1 MKSNTKI
8 TLIIFS
14 MVVLLTSIIVV
25 LVAIGS
31 RQIGYDGV
39 KKKAYLTADIV
50 KNSLTSH
57 MVNGNMSQ
65 RDVFL
70 DSIGQLKNVQSL
82 WLVRAKSVSEQFG
95 NSNLANENPKD
106 DVDLEVLKSGV
117 EKIVIEESLYTA
129 NLRITIPYTA
139 SSLDKPNCLNC
150 HNAKEGE
157 VLGAIS
163 LSFDISE
170 DRGSNVMVLLY
181 IIGTISIFLI
191 IFLIFIRKR
200 ITPYTNSFDSLS
212 DVLKR
217 VHEGDY
223 SIRAKAG
230 VLKEDKEV
238 SNWLNELIEKLE
250 TVLTGI
256 EKNLT
261 SFVHNRTS
269 NVNHDKLITA
279 KEIIEDISEIYHY
292 KKTIENDLTIDDIY
306 HRLILVLKDKL
317 EIDCFIIFETDL
329 IKDERKTIY
338 TTNGAIACCDLK
350 QNIKELCRAERI
362 NSIVASEN
370 FPEICRVAKCKADE
384 NYICI
389 PFYVNEQKN
398 IAIHIV
404 SKSKEELN
412 NLKYKI
418 GIIKKYL
425 EETKPILESKILMEA
440 LKEKNLTDSLTGL
453 YNRKYL
459 DEIVEKQLALDVK
472 NGSIYAIMFL
482 DIDYFKMVN
491 DTYGH
496 DIGDDILRK
505 LAITMK
511 KSIGANETLVRYG
524 GEEFLILMKNATQES
539 TKKLADKINADFSK
553 IIFNYGGDSFSKTV
567 SIGYSFFP
575 TDTDQFWKCI
585 KYADIS
591 LYEAKATGRNKVV
604 KFSKKI
610 KKNGSKVLYF
620 QLNKNEYQI
629 E

>member
-14 MVVLLTSIIVV
+14 MVLLLTSIIVV

-31 RQIGYDGV
+31 RQVGYDAV

-57 MVNGNMSQ
+57 MVNGNMAQ

-70 DSIGQLKNVQSL
+70 ESISQLKNVQSL
-82 WLVRAKSVSEQFG
+82 WIVRAKSVSEQFG
-95 NSNLANENPKD
+95 NSNLANEKPKD
-106 DVDLEVLKSGV
+106 EIDLQVLNTGI

-139 SSLDKPNCLNC
+139 SSLDRPNCLNC

-170 DRGSNVMVLLY
+170 DRGSNIMVLIY

-191 IFLIFIRKR
+191 VFLIFMRKK

-212 DVLKR
+212 DVLKK

-223 SIRAKAG
+223 SIRANPG

-292 KKTIENDLTIDDIY
+292 KKTIENDLAIDDIY

-317 EIDCFIIFETDL
+317 EINCFVIFETDL
-329 IKDERKTIY
+329 VKDERKTIF
-338 TTNGAIACCDLK
+338 TSNGAIACCDLK
-350 QNIKELCRAERI
+350 QNIKEACRAERI
-362 NSIVASEN
+362 NSIVSSEN
-370 FPEICRVAKCKADE
+370 FPEICRVAKCKVDE

-398 IAIHIV
+398 IVIHII
-404 SKSKEELN
+404 SKSQDELN

-440 LKEKNLTDSLTGL
+440 LRQKNLTDSLTGL

-459 DEIVEKQLALDVK
+459 DEIVEKQLNLDMK
-472 NGSIYAIMFL
+472 NGVVYAIMFL

-496 DIGDDILRK
+496 DVGDDILRK

-511 KSIGANETLVRYG
+511 KSISSNETLIRYG

-539 TKKLADKINADFSK
+539 AKELANKINADFSK

-591 LYEAKATGRNKVV
+591 LYEAKSTGRNKVI
-604 KFSKKI
+604 KFSKDI
-610 KKNGSKVLYF
+610 LKNGDKIDY
-620 QLNKNEYQI
+620 
-629 E
+629 

>member
-1 MKSNTKI
+1 
-8 TLIIFS
+8 

-31 RQIGYDGV
+31 RQIGYDAV

-95 NSNLANENPKD
+95 NSNLANEKPKD
-106 DVDLEVLKSGV
+106 EIDLQVLNTGI

-139 SSLDKPNCLNC
+139 SSLDRPNCLNC

-170 DRGSNVMVLLY
+170 DRGSNIMVLIY

-191 IFLIFIRKR
+191 VFLIFMRKK

-212 DVLKR
+212 DVLKK

-223 SIRAKAG
+223 SIRANPG

-292 KKTIENDLTIDDIY
+292 KKTIENDLSIDDIY

-317 EIDCFIIFETDL
+317 EINSFIIFETDL
-329 IKDERKTIY
+329 VKDERRTIFAS
-338 TTNGAIACCDLK
+338 NGAIACCDLK
-350 QNIKELCRAERI
+350 QNIKEACRAERI

-370 FPEICRVAKCKADE
+370 FPEICRVAKCKVDE

-398 IAIHIV
+398 IVIHII
-404 SKSKEELN
+404 SKSQDELN

-440 LKEKNLTDSLTGL
+440 LRQKNLTDSLTGL

-459 DEIVEKQLALDVK
+459 DEIVEKQLNLDIK
-472 NGSIYAIMFL
+472 NGIVYAIMFL

-496 DIGDDILRK
+496 DVGDDILRK

-511 KSIGANETLVRYG
+511 KSISSNETLIRYG

-539 TKKLADKINADFSK
+539 AKELANKINADFSK

-591 LYEAKATGRNKVV
+591 LYEAKSTGRNKVI
-604 KFSKKI
+604 KFSKDI
-610 KKNGSKVLYF
+610 LKNGDKLDY
-620 QLNKNEYQI
+620 
-629 E
+629 

>member
-14 MVVLLTSIIVV
+14 MVLLLTSIIVV

-31 RQIGYDGV
+31 RQVGYDAV

-57 MVNGNMSQ
+57 MVNGNMAQ

-70 DSIGQLKNVQSL
+70 DSISQLKNVQSL

-95 NSNLANENPKD
+95 NSNLANEKPKD
-106 DVDLEVLKSGV
+106 EIDLQVLNTGI

-139 SSLDKPNCLNC
+139 SSLDRPNCLNC

-170 DRGSNVMVLLY
+170 DRGSNIMVLIY

-191 IFLIFIRKR
+191 VFLIFMRKK

-212 DVLKR
+212 DVLKK

-223 SIRAKAG
+223 SIRANPG

-317 EIDCFIIFETDL
+317 EINCFVIFETDL
-329 IKDERKTIY
+329 LKDERKTIFAS
-338 TTNGAIACCDLK
+338 NGAIACCDLK
-350 QNIKELCRAERI
+350 QNIKEACRAERI

-370 FPEICRVAKCKADE
+370 FPEICRVAKCKVDE

-398 IAIHIV
+398 IVIHII
-404 SKSKEELN
+404 SKSQDELN

-440 LKEKNLTDSLTGL
+440 LRQKNLTDSLTGL

-459 DEIVEKQLALDVK
+459 DEIVEKQLNLDIK
-472 NGSIYAIMFL
+472 NGVVYAIMFL

-496 DIGDDILRK
+496 DVGDDILRK

-511 KSIGANETLVRYG
+511 KSISSNETLIRYG

-539 TKKLADKINADFSK
+539 AKELANKINADFSK

-591 LYEAKATGRNKVV
+591 LYEAKSTGRNKVI
-604 KFSKKI
+604 KFSKDI
-610 KKNGSKVLYF
+610 LKNGDKIDY
-620 QLNKNEYQI
+620 
-629 E
+629 

>member
-31 RQIGYDGV
+31 RQVGYDAV

-57 MVNGNMSQ
+57 MVNGNMAQ

-70 DSIGQLKNVQSL
+70 DSISQLKNVQSL

-95 NSNLANENPKD
+95 NSNLANEKPKD
-106 DVDLEVLKSGV
+106 EIDLQVLNTGI

-170 DRGSNVMVLLY
+170 DRGSNIMVLIY

-191 IFLIFIRKR
+191 VFLIFMRKK

-212 DVLKR
+212 DVLKK

-223 SIRAKAG
+223 SIRANPG

-317 EIDCFIIFETDL
+317 EINCFVIFETDL
-329 IKDERKTIY
+329 LKDERKTIFAS
-338 TTNGAIACCDLK
+338 NGAIACCDLK
-350 QNIKELCRAERI
+350 QNIKEACRAERI
-362 NSIVASEN
+362 NSIVSSEN

-398 IAIHIV
+398 IVIHII
-404 SKSKEELN
+404 SKSQDELN

-440 LKEKNLTDSLTGL
+440 LRQKNLTDSLTGL

-459 DEIVEKQLALDVK
+459 DEIVEKQLNLDMK
-472 NGSIYAIMFL
+472 NGVVYAIMFL

-496 DIGDDILRK
+496 DVGDDILRK

-511 KSIGANETLVRYG
+511 KSISSNETLIRYG

-539 TKKLADKINADFSK
+539 AKELANKINADFSK

-591 LYEAKATGRNKVV
+591 LYEAKSTGRNKVI
-604 KFSKKI
+604 KFSKDI
-610 KKNGSKVLYF
+610 LKNGDKIDY
-620 QLNKNEYQI
+620 
-629 E
+629 

>member
-31 RQIGYDGV
+31 RQIGYDAV

-57 MVNGNMSQ
+57 MVNGNMAQ

-70 DSIGQLKNVQSL
+70 DSISQLKNVQSL

-95 NSNLANENPKD
+95 NSNLANEKPKD
-106 DVDLEVLKSGV
+106 EIDLQVLNTGI

-139 SSLDKPNCLNC
+139 SSLDRPNCLNC

-170 DRGSNVMVLLY
+170 DRGSNIMVLIY

-191 IFLIFIRKR
+191 VFLIFMRKK

-212 DVLKR
+212 DVLKK

-223 SIRAKAG
+223 SIRANPG

-317 EIDCFIIFETDL
+317 EINCFVIFETDL
-329 IKDERKTIY
+329 LKDERKTIFAS
-338 TTNGAIACCDLK
+338 NGAIACCDLK
-350 QNIKELCRAERI
+350 QNIKEACRAERI
-362 NSIVASEN
+362 NSIVSSEN
-370 FPEICRVAKCKADE
+370 FPEICRVAKCKVDE

-404 SKSKEELN
+404 SKSQDELN

-440 LKEKNLTDSLTGL
+440 LRQKNLTDSLTGL

-459 DEIVEKQLALDVK
+459 DEIVEKQLNLDMK
-472 NGSIYAIMFL
+472 NGVVYAIMFL

-496 DIGDDILRK
+496 DVGDDILRK

-511 KSIGANETLVRYG
+511 KSISSNETLIRYG

-539 TKKLADKINADFSK
+539 AKELANKINADFSK

-591 LYEAKATGRNKVV
+591 LYEAKSTGRNKVI
-604 KFSKKI
+604 KFSKDI
-610 KKNGSKVLYF
+610 LKNGDKIDY
-620 QLNKNEYQI
+620 
-629 E
+629 

>member
-14 MVVLLTSIIVV
+14 MVLLLTSIIVV

-31 RQIGYDGV
+31 RQVGYDAV

-57 MVNGNMSQ
+57 MLNGNMAQ

-70 DSIGQLKNVQSL
+70 DSISQLKNVQSL

-95 NSNLANENPKD
+95 NSNLANEKPKD
-106 DVDLEVLKSGV
+106 EIDLQVLNTGI

-139 SSLDKPNCLNC
+139 SSLDRPNCLSC

-170 DRGSNVMVLLY
+170 DRGSNIMVLIY

-191 IFLIFIRKR
+191 VFLIFMRKK

-212 DVLKR
+212 DVLKK

-223 SIRAKAG
+223 SIRANPG

-329 IKDERKTIY
+329 IKDERKTIFAS
-338 TTNGAIACCDLK
+338 NGAIACCDLK
-350 QNIKELCRAERI
+350 QNIKEACRAERI
-362 NSIVASEN
+362 NSIVSSEN
-370 FPEICRVAKCKADE
+370 FPEICRVAKCKVDE

-398 IAIHIV
+398 IVIHII
-404 SKSKEELN
+404 SKSQDELN

-440 LKEKNLTDSLTGL
+440 LRQKNLTDSLTGL

-459 DEIVEKQLALDVK
+459 DEIVEKQLNLDMK
-472 NGSIYAIMFL
+472 NGVVYAIMFL

-496 DIGDDILRK
+496 DVGDDILRK

-511 KSIGANETLVRYG
+511 KSISSNETLIRYG

-539 TKKLADKINADFSK
+539 AKELANKINADFSK

-591 LYEAKATGRNKVV
+591 LYEAKSTGRNKVI
-604 KFSKKI
+604 KFSKDI
-610 KKNGSKVLYF
+610 LKNGDKIDY
-620 QLNKNEYQI
+620 
-629 E
+629 

>member
-1 MKSNTKI
+1 
-8 TLIIFS
+8 
-14 MVVLLTSIIVV
+14 MVLLLTSIIVV

-31 RQIGYDGV
+31 RQIGYDAV

-70 DSIGQLKNVQSL
+70 DSISQLKNVQSL

-181 IIGTISIFLI
+181 IIGTIAIFLI

-412 NLKYKI
+412 SLKYKI

-604 KFSKKI
+604 KFSKEI
-610 KKNGSKVLYF
+610 LKNGDKIDY
-620 QLNKNEYQI
+620 
-629 E
+629 

>member
-14 MVVLLTSIIVV
+14 MVLLLTSIIVV

-31 RQIGYDGV
+31 RQVGYDAV

-57 MVNGNMSQ
+57 MINGNMAQ

-70 DSIGQLKNVQSL
+70 DSISQLKNVQSL

-95 NSNLANENPKD
+95 NSNLANEKPKD
-106 DVDLEVLKSGV
+106 EIDLQVLNTGI

-139 SSLDKPNCLNC
+139 SSLDRPNCLSC

-170 DRGSNVMVLLY
+170 DRGSNIMVLIY

-191 IFLIFIRKR
+191 VFLIFMRKK

-212 DVLKR
+212 DVLKK

-223 SIRAKAG
+223 SIRANPG

-317 EIDCFIIFETDL
+317 EINCFVIFETDL
-329 IKDERKTIY
+329 LKDERKTIFAS
-338 TTNGAIACCDLK
+338 NGAIACCDLK
-350 QNIKELCRAERI
+350 QNIKEACRAERI
-362 NSIVASEN
+362 NSIVSSEN
-370 FPEICRVAKCKADE
+370 FPEICRVAKCKVDE

-398 IAIHIV
+398 IVIHII
-404 SKSKEELN
+404 SKSQDELN

-440 LKEKNLTDSLTGL
+440 LRQKNLTDSLTGL

-459 DEIVEKQLALDVK
+459 DEIVEKQLNLDMK
-472 NGSIYAIMFL
+472 NGVVYAIMFL

-496 DIGDDILRK
+496 DVGDDILRK

-511 KSIGANETLVRYG
+511 KSISSNETLIRYG

-539 TKKLADKINADFSK
+539 AKELANKINADFSK

-591 LYEAKATGRNKVV
+591 LYEAKSTGRNKVI
-604 KFSKKI
+604 KFSKDI
-610 KKNGSKVLYF
+610 LKNGDKIDY
-620 QLNKNEYQI
+620 
-629 E
+629 

>member
-14 MVVLLTSIIVV
+14 MVLLLTSIIVV

-31 RQIGYDGV
+31 RQVGYDAV

-57 MVNGNMSQ
+57 MVNGNMAQ

-70 DSIGQLKNVQSL
+70 DSISQLKNVQSL

-95 NSNLANENPKD
+95 NSNLANEKPKD
-106 DVDLEVLKSGV
+106 EIDLQVLNTGI

-139 SSLDKPNCLNC
+139 SSLDKPNCLSC

-170 DRGSNVMVLLY
+170 DRGSNIMVLIY

-191 IFLIFIRKR
+191 VFLIFMRKK

-212 DVLKR
+212 DVLKK

-223 SIRAKAG
+223 SIRANPG

-317 EIDCFIIFETDL
+317 EINCFVIFETDL
-329 IKDERKTIY
+329 VKDERKTIFAS
-338 TTNGAIACCDLK
+338 NGAIACCDLK
-350 QNIKELCRAERI
+350 QNIKEACRAERI
-362 NSIVASEN
+362 NSIVSSEN
-370 FPEICRVAKCKADE
+370 FPEICRIAKCKVDE

-398 IAIHIV
+398 IVIHII
-404 SKSKEELN
+404 SKSQDELN

-440 LKEKNLTDSLTGL
+440 LRQKNLTDSLTGL

-459 DEIVEKQLALDVK
+459 DEIVEKQLNLDMK
-472 NGSIYAIMFL
+472 NGVVYAIMFL

-496 DIGDDILRK
+496 DVGDDILRK

-511 KSIGANETLVRYG
+511 KSISSNETLIRYG

-539 TKKLADKINADFSK
+539 AKELANKINADFSK

-591 LYEAKATGRNKVV
+591 LYEAKSTGRNKVI
-604 KFSKKI
+604 KFSKDI
-610 KKNGSKVLYF
+610 LKNGDKIDY
-620 QLNKNEYQI
+620 
-629 E
+629 

>member
-14 MVVLLTSIIVV
+14 MVLLLTSIIVV

-31 RQIGYDGV
+31 RQVGYDAV

-57 MVNGNMSQ
+57 MVNGNMAQ

-70 DSIGQLKNVQSL
+70 DSISQLKNVQSL

-95 NSNLANENPKD
+95 NSNLANEKPKD
-106 DVDLEVLKSGV
+106 EIDLQVLNTGI

-139 SSLDKPNCLNC
+139 SSLDRPNCLSC

-170 DRGSNVMVLLY
+170 DRGSNIMVLIY

-191 IFLIFIRKR
+191 VFLIFMRKK

-212 DVLKR
+212 DVLKK

-223 SIRAKAG
+223 SIRANPG

-317 EIDCFIIFETDL
+317 EINCFVIFETDL
-329 IKDERKTIY
+329 LKDERKTIFAS
-338 TTNGAIACCDLK
+338 NGAIACCDLK
-350 QNIKELCRAERI
+350 QNIKEACRAERI
-362 NSIVASEN
+362 NSIVSSEN
-370 FPEICRVAKCKADE
+370 FPEICRVAKCKVDE

-398 IAIHIV
+398 IVIHII
-404 SKSKEELN
+404 SKSQDELN

-440 LKEKNLTDSLTGL
+440 LRQKNLTDSLTGL

-459 DEIVEKQLALDVK
+459 DEIVEKQLNLDMK
-472 NGSIYAIMFL
+472 NGVVYAIMFL

-496 DIGDDILRK
+496 DVGDDILRK
-505 LAITMK
+505 LAVTMK
-511 KSIGANETLVRYG
+511 KLISKDECIIRYG
-524 GEEFLILMKNATQES
+524 GEEFLILMRNPTEDSAKE
-539 TKKLADKINADFSK
+539 LALRINKEFSK
-553 IIFNYGGDSFSKTV
+553 IVFNYGNDTFNKTV

-575 TDTDQFWKCI
+575 ADTEQFWKCI

-591 LYEAKATGRNKVV
+591 LYEAKDTGRNKVV
-604 KFSKKI
+604 RFSKDI
-610 KKNGSKVLYF
+610 LKNGEKIDY
-620 QLNKNEYQI
+620 
-629 E
+629 

>member
-31 RQIGYDGV
+31 RQVGYDAV

-57 MVNGNMSQ
+57 MVNGNMAQ

-70 DSIGQLKNVQSL
+70 DSISQLKNVQSL

-95 NSNLANENPKD
+95 NSNLANEKPKD
-106 DVDLEVLKSGV
+106 EIDLQVLNTGI

-139 SSLDKPNCLNC
+139 SSLDRPNCLNC

-170 DRGSNVMVLLY
+170 DRGSNIMVLIY

-191 IFLIFIRKR
+191 VFLIFMRKK

-212 DVLKR
+212 DVLKK

-223 SIRAKAG
+223 SIRANPG

-329 IKDERKTIY
+329 LKDERKTIFAS
-338 TTNGAIACCDLK
+338 NGAIACCDLK
-350 QNIKELCRAERI
+350 QNIKEACRAERI
-362 NSIVASEN
+362 NSIVSSEN
-370 FPEICRVAKCKADE
+370 FPEICRVAKCKVDE

-398 IAIHIV
+398 IVIHII
-404 SKSKEELN
+404 SKSQDELN

-440 LKEKNLTDSLTGL
+440 LRQKNLTDSLTGL

-459 DEIVEKQLALDVK
+459 DEIVEKQLNLDMK
-472 NGSIYAIMFL
+472 NGVVYAIMFL

-496 DIGDDILRK
+496 DVGDDILRK
-505 LAITMK
+505 LAVTMK
-511 KSIGANETLVRYG
+511 KLISKDECIIRYG
-524 GEEFLILMKNATQES
+524 GEEFLILMRNPTEDSAKE
-539 TKKLADKINADFSK
+539 LALRINKEFSK
-553 IIFNYGGDSFSKTV
+553 IVFNYGNDTFNKTV

-575 TDTDQFWKCI
+575 ADTEQFWKCI

-591 LYEAKATGRNKVV
+591 LYEAKDTGRNKVV
-604 KFSKKI
+604 RFSKDI
-610 KKNGSKVLYF
+610 LKNGEKIDY
-620 QLNKNEYQI
+620 
-629 E
+629 

>member
-31 RQIGYDGV
+31 RQVGYDAV

-57 MVNGNMSQ
+57 MVNGNMAQ

-70 DSIGQLKNVQSL
+70 DSISQLKNVQSL

-95 NSNLANENPKD
+95 NSNLANEKPKD
-106 DVDLEVLKSGV
+106 EIDLQVLNTGI

-139 SSLDKPNCLNC
+139 SSLDRPNCLNC

-170 DRGSNVMVLLY
+170 DRGSNIMVLIY

-191 IFLIFIRKR
+191 VFLIFMRKK

-212 DVLKR
+212 DVLKK

-223 SIRAKAG
+223 SIRANPG

-317 EIDCFIIFETDL
+317 EINCFVIFETDL
-329 IKDERKTIY
+329 LKDERKTIFAS
-338 TTNGAIACCDLK
+338 NGAIACCDLK
-350 QNIKELCRAERI
+350 QNIKEACRAERI
-362 NSIVASEN
+362 NSIVSSEN
-370 FPEICRVAKCKADE
+370 FPEICRIAKCKVDE

-398 IAIHIV
+398 IVIHII
-404 SKSKEELN
+404 SKSQDELN

-440 LKEKNLTDSLTGL
+440 LRQKNLTDSLTGL

-459 DEIVEKQLALDVK
+459 DEIVEKQLNLDMK
-472 NGSIYAIMFL
+472 NGVVYAIMFL

-496 DIGDDILRK
+496 DVGDDILRK

-511 KSIGANETLVRYG
+511 KSISSNETLIRYG

-539 TKKLADKINADFSK
+539 AKELANKINADFSK

-591 LYEAKATGRNKVV
+591 LYEAKSTGRNKVI
-604 KFSKKI
+604 KFSKDI
-610 KKNGSKVLYF
+610 LKNGDKIDY
-620 QLNKNEYQI
+620 
-629 E
+629 

>member
-14 MVVLLTSIIVV
+14 MVLLLTSIIVV

-31 RQIGYDGV
+31 RQIGYDAV

-57 MVNGNMSQ
+57 MVNGNMAQ

-95 NSNLANENPKD
+95 NSNLANEKPKD
-106 DVDLEVLKSGV
+106 EIDLQVLNTGI

-139 SSLDKPNCLNC
+139 SSLDKPNCLSC

-170 DRGSNVMVLLY
+170 DRGSNIMVLIY

-191 IFLIFIRKR
+191 VFLIFMRKK

-212 DVLKR
+212 DVLKK

-223 SIRAKAG
+223 SIRANPG

-292 KKTIENDLTIDDIY
+292 KKTIENDLSIDDIY

-317 EIDCFIIFETDL
+317 EINCFIIFETDL
-329 IKDERKTIY
+329 VKDERRTIFAS
-338 TTNGAIACCDLK
+338 NGAIACCDLK
-350 QNIKELCRAERI
+350 QNIKEACRAERI

-370 FPEICRVAKCKADE
+370 FPEICRVAKCKVDE

-398 IAIHIV
+398 IVIHII
-404 SKSKEELN
+404 SKSQDELN

-440 LKEKNLTDSLTGL
+440 LRQKNLTDSLTGL

-459 DEIVEKQLALDVK
+459 DEIVEKQLNLDIK
-472 NGSIYAIMFL
+472 NGVVYAIMFL

-496 DIGDDILRK
+496 DVGDDILRK

-511 KSIGANETLVRYG
+511 KSISSNETLIRYG

-539 TKKLADKINADFSK
+539 AKELANKINADFSK

-591 LYEAKATGRNKVV
+591 LYEAKSTGRNKVI
-604 KFSKKI
+604 KFSKDI
-610 KKNGSKVLYF
+610 LKNGDKLDY
-620 QLNKNEYQI
+620 
-629 E
+629 

>member
-14 MVVLLTSIIVV
+14 MVLLLTSIIVV

-31 RQIGYDGV
+31 RQVGYDAV

-57 MVNGNMSQ
+57 MVNGNMAQ

-70 DSIGQLKNVQSL
+70 DSISQLKNVQSL

-95 NSNLANENPKD
+95 NSNLANEKPKD
-106 DVDLEVLKSGV
+106 EIDLQVLNTGI

-139 SSLDKPNCLNC
+139 STLDRPNCLNC

-170 DRGSNVMVLLY
+170 DRGSNIMVLIY

-191 IFLIFIRKR
+191 VFLIFMRKK

-212 DVLKR
+212 DVLKK

-223 SIRAKAG
+223 SIRANPG

-329 IKDERKTIY
+329 IKDERKTIFAS
-338 TTNGAIACCDLK
+338 NGAIACCDLK
-350 QNIKELCRAERI
+350 QNIKEACRAERI
-362 NSIVASEN
+362 NSIVSSEN
-370 FPEICRVAKCKADE
+370 FPEICRVAKCKVDE

-398 IAIHIV
+398 IVIHII
-404 SKSKEELN
+404 SKSQDELN

-440 LKEKNLTDSLTGL
+440 LRQKNLTDSLTGL

-459 DEIVEKQLALDVK
+459 DEIVEKQLNLDMK
-472 NGSIYAIMFL
+472 NGVVYAIMFL

-496 DIGDDILRK
+496 DVGDDILRK

-511 KSIGANETLVRYG
+511 KSISSNETLIRYG

-539 TKKLADKINADFSK
+539 AKELANKINADFSK

-591 LYEAKATGRNKVV
+591 LYEAKSTGRNKVI
-604 KFSKKI
+604 KFSKDI
-610 KKNGSKVLYF
+610 LKNGDKIDY
-620 QLNKNEYQI
+620 
-629 E
+629 

>member
-95 NSNLANENPKD
+95 NSSLANENPKD

-412 NLKYKI
+412 SLKYKI

-604 KFSKKI
+604 KFSKEI
-610 KKNGSKVLYF
+610 LKNGDKIDY
-620 QLNKNEYQI
+620 
-629 E
+629 

>member
-31 RQIGYDGV
+31 RQIGYDAV

-139 SSLDKPNCLNC
+139 SSLDRPNCLNC

-170 DRGSNVMVLLY
+170 DRGSNIMVLIY

-191 IFLIFIRKR
+191 VFLIFMRKK

-338 TTNGAIACCDLK
+338 STNGAIACCDLK

-412 NLKYKI
+412 SLKYKI

-440 LKEKNLTDSLTGL
+440 LRQKNLTDSLTGL

-459 DEIVEKQLALDVK
+459 DEIVEKQLNLDIK
-472 NGSIYAIMFL
+472 NGIVYAIMFL

-539 TKKLADKINADFSK
+539 AKKLADKINADFSK

-604 KFSKKI
+604 KFSKEI
-610 KKNGSKVLYF
+610 LKNGDKIDY
-620 QLNKNEYQI
+620 
-629 E
+629 

>member
-14 MVVLLTSIIVV
+14 MVLLLTSIIVV

-31 RQIGYDGV
+31 RQIGYDAV

-57 MVNGNMSQ
+57 MVNGNMAQ

-70 DSIGQLKNVQSL
+70 DSINQLKNVQSL

-95 NSNLANENPKD
+95 NSNLANEKPKD
-106 DVDLEVLKSGV
+106 EIDLQVLNTGI

-139 SSLDKPNCLNC
+139 SSLDRPNCLNC

-170 DRGSNVMVLLY
+170 DRGSNIMVLIY

-191 IFLIFIRKR
+191 VFLIFMRKK

-212 DVLKR
+212 DVLKK

-223 SIRAKAG
+223 SIRANPG

-317 EIDCFIIFETDL
+317 EINCFVIFETDL
-329 IKDERKTIY
+329 LKDERKTIFAS
-338 TTNGAIACCDLK
+338 TGAIACCDLK
-350 QNIKELCRAERI
+350 QNIKDICRAERI
-362 NSIVASEN
+362 NSIVSSEN
-370 FPEICRVAKCKADE
+370 FPEICRVAKCKVDE

-398 IAIHIV
+398 IVIHII
-404 SKSKEELN
+404 SKSQDELN

-440 LKEKNLTDSLTGL
+440 LRQKNLTDSLTGL

-459 DEIVEKQLALDVK
+459 DEIVEKQLNLDMK
-472 NGSIYAIMFL
+472 NGVVYAIMFL

-496 DIGDDILRK
+496 DVGDDILRK

-511 KSIGANETLVRYG
+511 KSISSNETLIRYG

-539 TKKLADKINADFSK
+539 AKELANKINADFSK
-553 IIFNYGGDSFSKTV
+553 IIF
-567 SIGYSFFP
+567 
-575 TDTDQFWKCI
+575 
-585 KYADIS
+585 
-591 LYEAKATGRNKVV
+591 L
-604 KFSKKI
+604 
-610 KKNGSKVLYF
+610 
-620 QLNKNEYQI
+620 
-629 E
+629 

>member
-412 NLKYKI
+412 SLKYKI

-604 KFSKKI
+604 KFSKEI
-610 KKNGSKVLYF
+610 LKNGDKIDY
-620 QLNKNEYQI
+620 
-629 E
+629 

>member
-14 MVVLLTSIIVV
+14 MVLLLTSIIVV

-31 RQIGYDGV
+31 RQVGYDAV

-57 MVNGNMSQ
+57 MVNGNMAQ

-70 DSIGQLKNVQSL
+70 DSISQLKNVQSL

-95 NSNLANENPKD
+95 NSNLANEKPKD
-106 DVDLEVLKSGV
+106 EIDLQVLNTGI

-139 SSLDKPNCLNC
+139 SSLDRPNCLNC

-170 DRGSNVMVLLY
+170 DRGSNIMVLIY

-191 IFLIFIRKR
+191 VFLIFMRKK

-212 DVLKR
+212 DVLKK

-223 SIRAKAG
+223 SIRANPG

-317 EIDCFIIFETDL
+317 EINSFIIFETDL
-329 IKDERKTIY
+329 VKDDRKTIFASD
-338 TTNGAIACCDLK
+338 GAIACCDLK
-350 QNIKELCRAERI
+350 QNIKEACRAERI
-362 NSIVASEN
+362 NSIVSSEN
-370 FPEICRVAKCKADE
+370 FPEICRVAKCKVDE

-398 IAIHIV
+398 IVIHII
-404 SKSKEELN
+404 SKSQDELN

-440 LKEKNLTDSLTGL
+440 LRQKNLTDSLTGL

-459 DEIVEKQLALDVK
+459 DEIVEKQLNLDMK
-472 NGSIYAIMFL
+472 NGVVYAIMFL

-496 DIGDDILRK
+496 DVGDDILRK

-511 KSIGANETLVRYG
+511 KSISSNETLIRYG

-539 TKKLADKINADFSK
+539 AKELANKINADFSK

-591 LYEAKATGRNKVV
+591 LYEAKSTGRNKVI
-604 KFSKKI
+604 KFSKDI
-610 KKNGSKVLYF
+610 LKNGDKIDY
-620 QLNKNEYQI
+620 
-629 E
+629 

>member
-14 MVVLLTSIIVV
+14 MVLLLTSIIVV

-31 RQIGYDGV
+31 RQVGYDAV

-57 MVNGNMSQ
+57 MVNGNMAQ

-70 DSIGQLKNVQSL
+70 DSISQLKNVQSL

-95 NSNLANENPKD
+95 NSNLANEKPKD
-106 DVDLEVLKSGV
+106 EIDLQVLNTGI

-139 SSLDKPNCLNC
+139 SSLDRPNCLNC

-170 DRGSNVMVLLY
+170 DRGSNIMVLIY

-191 IFLIFIRKR
+191 VFLIFMRKK

-212 DVLKR
+212 DVLKK

-223 SIRAKAG
+223 SIRANPG

-412 NLKYKI
+412 SLKYKI

-604 KFSKKI
+604 KFSKEI
-610 KKNGSKVLYF
+610 LKNGDKIDY
-620 QLNKNEYQI
+620 
-629 E
+629 

>member
-31 RQIGYDGV
+31 RQIGYDAV

-57 MVNGNMSQ
+57 MVNGNMAQ

-95 NSNLANENPKD
+95 NSNLANEKPKD
-106 DVDLEVLKSGV
+106 DIDLQVLNTGI

-139 SSLDKPNCLNC
+139 SSLDRPNCLSC

-170 DRGSNVMVLLY
+170 DRGSNIMVLIY

-191 IFLIFIRKR
+191 VFLIFMRKK

-212 DVLKR
+212 DVLKK

-223 SIRAKAG
+223 SIRANPG

-317 EIDCFIIFETDL
+317 EINCFVIFETDL
-329 IKDERKTIY
+329 LKDERKTIFAS
-338 TTNGAIACCDLK
+338 NDAIACCDLK
-350 QNIKELCRAERI
+350 QNIKEACRAERI
-362 NSIVASEN
+362 NSIVSSEN
-370 FPEICRVAKCKADE
+370 FPEICRVAKCKVDE

-398 IAIHIV
+398 IVIHII
-404 SKSKEELN
+404 SKSQDELN

-440 LKEKNLTDSLTGL
+440 LRQKNLTDSLTGL

-459 DEIVEKQLALDVK
+459 DEIVEKQLNLDMK
-472 NGSIYAIMFL
+472 NGVVYAIMFL

-496 DIGDDILRK
+496 DVGDDILRK

-511 KSIGANETLVRYG
+511 KSISSNETLIRYG
-524 GEEFLILMKNATQES
+524 GEEFLILMKNATQDSAKE
-539 TKKLADKINADFSK
+539 LANKINADFSK

-591 LYEAKATGRNKVV
+591 LYEAKSTGRNKVI
-604 KFSKKI
+604 KFSKDI
-610 KKNGSKVLYF
+610 LKNGDKIDY
-620 QLNKNEYQI
+620 
-629 E
+629 

>member
-14 MVVLLTSIIVV
+14 MVLLLTSIIVV

-31 RQIGYDGV
+31 RQVGYDAV

-57 MVNGNMSQ
+57 MVNGNMAQ

-70 DSIGQLKNVQSL
+70 DSISQLKNVQSL

-95 NSNLANENPKD
+95 NSNLANEKPKD
-106 DVDLEVLKSGV
+106 EIDLQVLNTGI

-139 SSLDKPNCLNC
+139 SSLDRPNCLNC

-170 DRGSNVMVLLY
+170 DRGSNIMVLIY

-191 IFLIFIRKR
+191 VFLIFMRKK

-212 DVLKR
+212 DVLKK

-223 SIRAKAG
+223 SIRANPG

-317 EIDCFIIFETDL
+317 EINCFMIFETDL
-329 IKDERKTIY
+329 LKDERKTIFAS
-338 TTNGAIACCDLK
+338 NGAIACCDLK
-350 QNIKELCRAERI
+350 QNIKEACRAERI
-362 NSIVASEN
+362 NSIVSSEN
-370 FPEICRVAKCKADE
+370 FPEICRVAKCKVDE

-398 IAIHIV
+398 IVIHII
-404 SKSKEELN
+404 SKSQDELN

-440 LKEKNLTDSLTGL
+440 LREKNLTDSLTGL

-459 DEIVEKQLALDVK
+459 DEIVEKQLNLDMK
-472 NGSIYAIMFL
+472 NGVVYAIMFL

-496 DIGDDILRK
+496 DVGDDILRK

-511 KSIGANETLVRYG
+511 KSISSNETLIRYG

-539 TKKLADKINADFSK
+539 AKELANKINADFSK

-591 LYEAKATGRNKVV
+591 LYEAKSTGRNKVI
-604 KFSKKI
+604 KFSKDI
-610 KKNGSKVLYF
+610 LKNGDKIDY
-620 QLNKNEYQI
+620 
-629 E
+629 

>member
-14 MVVLLTSIIVV
+14 MVLLLTSIIVV

-31 RQIGYDGV
+31 RQVGYDAV

-57 MVNGNMSQ
+57 MVNGNMAQ

-70 DSIGQLKNVQSL
+70 DSISQLKNVQSL

-95 NSNLANENPKD
+95 NSNLANEKPKD
-106 DVDLEVLKSGV
+106 EIDLQVLNTGI

-139 SSLDKPNCLNC
+139 SSLDRPNCLSC

-170 DRGSNVMVLLY
+170 DRGSNIMVLIY

-191 IFLIFIRKR
+191 VFLIFMRKK

-212 DVLKR
+212 DVLKK

-223 SIRAKAG
+223 SIRANPG

-292 KKTIENDLTIDDIY
+292 KKTIENDLSIDDIY

-317 EIDCFIIFETDL
+317 EINSFIIFETDL
-329 IKDERKTIY
+329 VKDERRTIFAS
-338 TTNGAIACCDLK
+338 NGAIACCDLK
-350 QNIKELCRAERI
+350 QNIKEACRAERI

-370 FPEICRVAKCKADE
+370 FPEICRVAKCKVGE

-398 IAIHIV
+398 IVIHII
-404 SKSKEELN
+404 SKSQDELN

-440 LKEKNLTDSLTGL
+440 LRQKNLTDSLTGL

-459 DEIVEKQLALDVK
+459 DEIVEKQLNLDIK
-472 NGSIYAIMFL
+472 NGIVYAIMFL

-496 DIGDDILRK
+496 DVGDDILRK

-511 KSIGANETLVRYG
+511 KSISSNETLIRYG

-539 TKKLADKINADFSK
+539 AKELANKINADFSK

-591 LYEAKATGRNKVV
+591 LYEAKSTGRNKVI
-604 KFSKKI
+604 KFSKDI
-610 KKNGSKVLYF
+610 LKNGDKLDY
-620 QLNKNEYQI
+620 
-629 E
+629 

>member
-139 SSLDKPNCLNC
+139 SSLDKPNCLSC

-181 IIGTISIFLI
+181 IIGTIAIFLI

-212 DVLKR
+212 DVLKK

-223 SIRAKAG
+223 SIRANPG

-412 NLKYKI
+412 SLKYKI

-604 KFSKKI
+604 KFSKEI
-610 KKNGSKVLYF
+610 LKNGDKIDY
-620 QLNKNEYQI
+620 
-629 E
+629 

>member
-31 RQIGYDGV
+31 RQVGYDAV

-57 MVNGNMSQ
+57 MVNGNMAQ

-70 DSIGQLKNVQSL
+70 DSISQLKNVQSL

-95 NSNLANENPKD
+95 NSNLANEKPKD
-106 DVDLEVLKSGV
+106 EIDLQVLNTGI

-139 SSLDKPNCLNC
+139 SSLDRPNCLSC

-170 DRGSNVMVLLY
+170 DRGSNIMVLIY

-191 IFLIFIRKR
+191 VFLIFMRKK
-200 ITPYTNSFDSLS
+200 ITPYTNSFDSIS
-212 DVLKR
+212 DVLKK

-223 SIRAKAG
+223 SIRANPG

-317 EIDCFIIFETDL
+317 EINCFVIFETDL
-329 IKDERKTIY
+329 LKDERKTIFAS
-338 TTNGAIACCDLK
+338 NGAIACCDLK
-350 QNIKELCRAERI
+350 QNIKEACRAERI
-362 NSIVASEN
+362 NSIVSSEN
-370 FPEICRVAKCKADE
+370 FPEICRVAKCKVDE

-398 IAIHIV
+398 IVIHII
-404 SKSKEELN
+404 SKSQDELN

-440 LKEKNLTDSLTGL
+440 LRQKNLTDSLTGL

-459 DEIVEKQLALDVK
+459 DEIVEKQLNLDMK
-472 NGSIYAIMFL
+472 NGVVYAIMFL

-496 DIGDDILRK
+496 DVGDDILRK

-511 KSIGANETLVRYG
+511 KSISSNETLIRYG

-539 TKKLADKINADFSK
+539 AKELANKINADFSK

-591 LYEAKATGRNKVV
+591 LYEAKSTGRNKVI
-604 KFSKKI
+604 KFSKDI
-610 KKNGSKVLYF
+610 LKNGDKIDY
-620 QLNKNEYQI
+620 
-629 E
+629 

>member
-31 RQIGYDGV
+31 RQVGYDAV

-57 MVNGNMSQ
+57 MVNGNMAQ

-70 DSIGQLKNVQSL
+70 DSISQLKNVQSL

-95 NSNLANENPKD
+95 NSNLANEKPKD
-106 DVDLEVLKSGV
+106 DIDLQVLNTGI

-139 SSLDKPNCLNC
+139 SSLDRPNCLSC

-170 DRGSNVMVLLY
+170 DRGSNIMVLIY

-191 IFLIFIRKR
+191 VFLIFMRKK

-212 DVLKR
+212 DVLKK

-223 SIRAKAG
+223 SIRANPG

-329 IKDERKTIY
+329 VKDERKTIFAS
-338 TTNGAIACCDLK
+338 NGAIACCDLK
-350 QNIKELCRAERI
+350 QNIKEACRAERI
-362 NSIVASEN
+362 NSIVSSEN
-370 FPEICRVAKCKADE
+370 FPEICRVAKCKVDE

-389 PFYVNEQKN
+389 PFYINEQKN
-398 IAIHIV
+398 IVIHII
-404 SKSKEELN
+404 SKSQDELN

-440 LKEKNLTDSLTGL
+440 LRQKNLTDSLTGL

-459 DEIVEKQLALDVK
+459 DEIVEKQLNLDMK
-472 NGSIYAIMFL
+472 NGVVYAIMFL

-496 DIGDDILRK
+496 DVGDDILRK

-511 KSIGANETLVRYG
+511 KSISSNETLIRYG

-539 TKKLADKINADFSK
+539 AKELANKINADFSK

-591 LYEAKATGRNKVV
+591 LYEAKSTGRNKVI
-604 KFSKKI
+604 KFSKDI
-610 KKNGSKVLYF
+610 LKNGDKIDY
-620 QLNKNEYQI
+620 
-629 E
+629 

>member
-181 IIGTISIFLI
+181 IIGTTAIFLI

-223 SIRAKAG
+223 TIRAKAG

-404 SKSKEELN
+404 SKSKDDLN
-412 NLKYKI
+412 SLKYKI

-604 KFSKKI
+604 KFSKEI
-610 KKNGSKVLYF
+610 LKNGDKIDY
-620 QLNKNEYQI
+620 
-629 E
+629 

>member
-14 MVVLLTSIIVV
+14 MVLLLTSIIVV

-31 RQIGYDGV
+31 RQVGYDAV

-57 MVNGNMSQ
+57 MVNGNMAQ

-70 DSIGQLKNVQSL
+70 DSISQLKNVQSL

-95 NSNLANENPKD
+95 NSNLANEKPKD
-106 DVDLEVLKSGV
+106 EIDLQVLNTGI

-139 SSLDKPNCLNC
+139 SSLDRPNCLNC

-170 DRGSNVMVLLY
+170 DRGSNIMVLIY
-181 IIGTISIFLI
+181 IIRTISIFLI
-191 IFLIFIRKR
+191 VFLIFMRKK

-212 DVLKR
+212 DVLKK

-223 SIRAKAG
+223 SIRANPG

-317 EIDCFIIFETDL
+317 EINCFVIFETDL
-329 IKDERKTIY
+329 LKDERKTIFAS
-338 TTNGAIACCDLK
+338 NGAIACCDLK
-350 QNIKELCRAERI
+350 QNIKEACRAERI
-362 NSIVASEN
+362 NSIVSSEN
-370 FPEICRVAKCKADE
+370 FPEICRVAKCKVDE

-398 IAIHIV
+398 IVIHII
-404 SKSKEELN
+404 SKSQDELN

-440 LKEKNLTDSLTGL
+440 LRQKNLTDSLTGL

-459 DEIVEKQLALDVK
+459 DEIVEKQLNLDMK
-472 NGSIYAIMFL
+472 NGVVYAIMFL

-496 DIGDDILRK
+496 DVGDDILRK

-511 KSIGANETLVRYG
+511 KSISSNETLIRYG
-524 GEEFLILMKNATQES
+524 GEEFLILMKNATQASAKE
-539 TKKLADKINADFSK
+539 LANKINADFSK

-591 LYEAKATGRNKVV
+591 LYEAKSTGRNKVI
-604 KFSKKI
+604 KFSKDI
-610 KKNGSKVLYF
+610 LKNGDKIDY
-620 QLNKNEYQI
+620 
-629 E
+629 

>member
-14 MVVLLTSIIVV
+14 MVLLLTSIIVV

-70 DSIGQLKNVQSL
+70 DSISQLKNVQSL

-95 NSNLANENPKD
+95 NSNLANEKPKD
-106 DVDLEVLKSGV
+106 EIDLQVLNTGI

-212 DVLKR
+212 YVLKR

-412 NLKYKI
+412 SLKYKI

-539 TKKLADKINADFSK
+539 AKELANKINADFSK

-604 KFSKKI
+604 KFSKEI
-610 KKNGSKVLYF
+610 LKNGDKIDY
-620 QLNKNEYQI
+620 
-629 E
+629 

>member
-70 DSIGQLKNVQSL
+70 DSISQLKNVQSL

-181 IIGTISIFLI
+181 IIGTIAIFLI

-412 NLKYKI
+412 SLKYKI

-604 KFSKKI
+604 KFSKEI
-610 KKNGSKVLYF
+610 LKNGDKIDY
-620 QLNKNEYQI
+620 
-629 E
+629 

>member
-14 MVVLLTSIIVV
+14 MVLLLTSIIVV

-31 RQIGYDGV
+31 RQVGYDAV

-57 MVNGNMSQ
+57 MVNGNMAQ

-70 DSIGQLKNVQSL
+70 DSISQLKNVQSL

-95 NSNLANENPKD
+95 NSNLANEKPKD
-106 DVDLEVLKSGV
+106 EIDLQVLNTGI

-139 SSLDKPNCLNC
+139 SSLDKPNCLSC

-170 DRGSNVMVLLY
+170 DRGSNIMVLIY

-191 IFLIFIRKR
+191 VFLIFMRKK

-212 DVLKR
+212 DVLKK

-223 SIRAKAG
+223 SIRANPG

-269 NVNHDKLITA
+269 NINHDKLITA

-317 EIDCFIIFETDL
+317 EINCFVIFETDL
-329 IKDERKTIY
+329 LKDERKTIFAS
-338 TTNGAIACCDLK
+338 NGAIACCDLK
-350 QNIKELCRAERI
+350 QNIKEACRAERI
-362 NSIVASEN
+362 NSIVSSEN
-370 FPEICRVAKCKADE
+370 FPEICRVAKCKVDE

-398 IAIHIV
+398 IVIHII
-404 SKSKEELN
+404 SKSQDELN

-440 LKEKNLTDSLTGL
+440 LRQKNLTDSLTGL

-459 DEIVEKQLALDVK
+459 DEIVEKQLNLDMK
-472 NGSIYAIMFL
+472 NGVVYAIMFL

-496 DIGDDILRK
+496 DVGDDILRK

-511 KSIGANETLVRYG
+511 KSISSNETLIRYG

-539 TKKLADKINADFSK
+539 AKELANKINADFSK

-591 LYEAKATGRNKVV
+591 LYEAKSTGRNKVI
-604 KFSKKI
+604 KFSKDI
-610 KKNGSKVLYF
+610 LKNGDKLDY
-620 QLNKNEYQI
+620 
-629 E
+629 

>member
-1 MKSNTKI
+1 
-8 TLIIFS
+8 

-181 IIGTISIFLI
+181 IIGTIAIFLI

-223 SIRAKAG
+223 TIRAKAG

-338 TTNGAIACCDLK
+338 STNGAIACCDLK

-412 NLKYKI
+412 SLKYKI

-604 KFSKKI
+604 KFSKEI
-610 KKNGSKVLYF
+610 LKNGDKIDY
-620 QLNKNEYQI
+620 
-629 E
+629 

>member
-14 MVVLLTSIIVV
+14 MVLLLTSIIVV

-31 RQIGYDGV
+31 RQVGYDAV

-57 MVNGNMSQ
+57 MVNGNMAQ

-70 DSIGQLKNVQSL
+70 DSISQLKNVQSL

-95 NSNLANENPKD
+95 NSNLANEKPKD
-106 DVDLEVLKSGV
+106 EIDLQVLNTGI

-139 SSLDKPNCLNC
+139 SSLDKPNCLSC

-170 DRGSNVMVLLY
+170 DRGSNIMVLIY

-191 IFLIFIRKR
+191 VFLIFMRKK

-212 DVLKR
+212 DVLKK

-223 SIRAKAG
+223 SIRANPG

-317 EIDCFIIFETDL
+317 EINCFVIFETDL
-329 IKDERKTIY
+329 LKDERKTIFAS
-338 TTNGAIACCDLK
+338 NGAIACCDLK
-350 QNIKELCRAERI
+350 QNIKEACRAERI
-362 NSIVASEN
+362 NSIVSSEN
-370 FPEICRVAKCKADE
+370 FPEICRVAKCKVDE

-398 IAIHIV
+398 IVIHII
-404 SKSKEELN
+404 SKSQDELN

-440 LKEKNLTDSLTGL
+440 LRQKNLTDSLTGL

-459 DEIVEKQLALDVK
+459 DEIVEKQLNLDMK
-472 NGSIYAIMFL
+472 NGVVYAIMFL

-496 DIGDDILRK
+496 DVGDDILRK

-511 KSIGANETLVRYG
+511 KSISSNETLIRYG

-539 TKKLADKINADFSK
+539 AKELANKINADFSK

-591 LYEAKATGRNKVV
+591 LYEAKSTGRNKVI
-604 KFSKKI
+604 KFSKDI
-610 KKNGSKVLYF
+610 LKNGDKIDY
-620 QLNKNEYQI
+620 
-629 E
+629 

>member
-57 MVNGNMSQ
+57 MVNGNMAQ

-139 SSLDKPNCLNC
+139 SSLDKPNCLSC

-412 NLKYKI
+412 SLKYKI

-604 KFSKKI
+604 KFSKEI
-610 KKNGSKVLYF
+610 LKNGDKIDY
-620 QLNKNEYQI
+620 
-629 E
+629 

>member
-14 MVVLLTSIIVV
+14 MVLLLTSIIVV

-31 RQIGYDGV
+31 RQVGYDAV

-57 MVNGNMSQ
+57 MVNGNMAQ

-70 DSIGQLKNVQSL
+70 DSISQLKNVQSL
-82 WLVRAKSVSEQFG
+82 WIVRAKSVSEQFG
-95 NSNLANENPKD
+95 NSNLANEKPKD
-106 DVDLEVLKSGV
+106 EIDLQVLNTGI

-139 SSLDKPNCLNC
+139 SSLDRPNCLNC

-170 DRGSNVMVLLY
+170 DRGSNIMVLIY

-191 IFLIFIRKR
+191 VFLIFMRKK

-212 DVLKR
+212 DVLKK

-223 SIRAKAG
+223 SIRANTG

-317 EIDCFIIFETDL
+317 EINCFVIFETDL
-329 IKDERKTIY
+329 VKDERKTIFAS
-338 TTNGAIACCDLK
+338 NGAIACCDLK
-350 QNIKELCRAERI
+350 QNIKEACRAERI
-362 NSIVASEN
+362 NSIVSSEN
-370 FPEICRVAKCKADE
+370 FPEICRVAKCKVDE

-398 IAIHIV
+398 IVIHII
-404 SKSKEELN
+404 SKSQDELN

-440 LKEKNLTDSLTGL
+440 LRQKNLTDSLTGL

-459 DEIVEKQLALDVK
+459 DEIVEKQLNLDMK
-472 NGSIYAIMFL
+472 NGVVYAIMFL

-496 DIGDDILRK
+496 DVGDDILRK

-511 KSIGANETLVRYG
+511 KSISSNETLIRYG

-539 TKKLADKINADFSK
+539 AKELANKINADFSK

-591 LYEAKATGRNKVV
+591 LYEAKSTGRNKVI
-604 KFSKKI
+604 KFSKDI
-610 KKNGSKVLYF
+610 LKNGDKIDY
-620 QLNKNEYQI
+620 
-629 E
+629 

>member
-14 MVVLLTSIIVV
+14 MVLLLTSIIVV

-31 RQIGYDGV
+31 RQVGYDAV

-57 MVNGNMSQ
+57 MVNGNMAQ

-70 DSIGQLKNVQSL
+70 DSISQLKNVQSL

-95 NSNLANENPKD
+95 NSNLANEKPKD
-106 DVDLEVLKSGV
+106 EIDLQVLNTGI

-139 SSLDKPNCLNC
+139 SSLDKPNCLSC

-170 DRGSNVMVLLY
+170 DRGSNIMVLIY
-181 IIGTISIFLI
+181 IIVTISIFLI
-191 IFLIFIRKR
+191 VFLIFMRKK

-212 DVLKR
+212 DVLKK

-223 SIRAKAG
+223 SIRANPG

-317 EIDCFIIFETDL
+317 EINCFVIFETDL
-329 IKDERKTIY
+329 LKDERKTIFAS
-338 TTNGAIACCDLK
+338 NGAIACCDLK
-350 QNIKELCRAERI
+350 QNIKEACRAERI
-362 NSIVASEN
+362 NSIVSSEN
-370 FPEICRVAKCKADE
+370 FPEICRVAKCKVDE

-398 IAIHIV
+398 IVIHII
-404 SKSKEELN
+404 SKSQDELN

-440 LKEKNLTDSLTGL
+440 LRQKNLTDSLTGL
-453 YNRKYL
+453 YNWKYL
-459 DEIVEKQLALDVK
+459 DEIVEKQLNLDMK
-472 NGSIYAIMFL
+472 NGVVYAIMFL

-496 DIGDDILRK
+496 DVGDDILRK

-511 KSIGANETLVRYG
+511 KSISSNETLIRYG

-539 TKKLADKINADFSK
+539 AKELANKINADFSK

-591 LYEAKATGRNKVV
+591 LYEAKSTGRNKVI
-604 KFSKKI
+604 KFSKDI
-610 KKNGSKVLYF
+610 LKNGDKIDY
-620 QLNKNEYQI
+620 
-629 E
+629 

>member
-14 MVVLLTSIIVV
+14 MVLLLTSIIVV

-31 RQIGYDGV
+31 RQVGYDAV

-57 MVNGNMSQ
+57 MVNGNMAQ

-70 DSIGQLKNVQSL
+70 DSISQLKNVQSL

-95 NSNLANENPKD
+95 NSNLANEKPKD
-106 DVDLEVLKSGV
+106 DIDLQVLNTGI

-170 DRGSNVMVLLY
+170 DRGSNIMVLIY

-191 IFLIFIRKR
+191 VFLIFMRKK

-212 DVLKR
+212 DVLKK

-223 SIRAKAG
+223 SIRANPG

-317 EIDCFIIFETDL
+317 EINCFVIFETDL
-329 IKDERKTIY
+329 LKDERKTIFAS
-338 TTNGAIACCDLK
+338 NGAIACCDLK
-350 QNIKELCRAERI
+350 QNIKEACRAERI
-362 NSIVASEN
+362 NSIVSSEN
-370 FPEICRVAKCKADE
+370 FPEICRVAKCKVDE

-398 IAIHIV
+398 IVIHII
-404 SKSKEELN
+404 SKSQDELN

-440 LKEKNLTDSLTGL
+440 LRQKNLTDSLTGL

-459 DEIVEKQLALDVK
+459 DEIVEKQLNLDMK
-472 NGSIYAIMFL
+472 NGVVYAIMFL

-496 DIGDDILRK
+496 DVGDDILRK

-511 KSIGANETLVRYG
+511 KSISSNETLIRYG

-539 TKKLADKINADFSK
+539 AKELANKINADFSK

-591 LYEAKATGRNKVV
+591 LYEAKSTGRNKVI
-604 KFSKKI
+604 KFSKDI
-610 KKNGSKVLYF
+610 LKNGDKIDY
-620 QLNKNEYQI
+620 
-629 E
+629 

>member
-14 MVVLLTSIIVV
+14 MVLLLTSIIVV

-31 RQIGYDGV
+31 RQIGYDAV

-139 SSLDKPNCLNC
+139 SSLDKPNCLSC

-170 DRGSNVMVLLY
+170 DRGSNVMVLIY

-191 IFLIFIRKR
+191 VFLIFMRKK

-604 KFSKKI
+604 KFSKEI
-610 KKNGSKVLYF
+610 LKNGDKIDY
-620 QLNKNEYQI
+620 
-629 E
+629 

>member
-31 RQIGYDGV
+31 RQIGYDAV

-57 MVNGNMSQ
+57 MVNGNMAQ

-70 DSIGQLKNVQSL
+70 DSISQLKNVQSL

-95 NSNLANENPKD
+95 NSNLANEKPKD
-106 DVDLEVLKSGV
+106 EIDLQVLNTGI

-139 SSLDKPNCLNC
+139 SSLDRPNCLNC

-170 DRGSNVMVLLY
+170 DRGSNIMVLIY

-191 IFLIFIRKR
+191 VFLIFMRKK

-212 DVLKR
+212 DVLKK

-223 SIRAKAG
+223 SIRANPG

-317 EIDCFIIFETDL
+317 EINCFVIFETDL
-329 IKDERKTIY
+329 LKDERKTIFAS
-338 TTNGAIACCDLK
+338 NDAIACCDLK
-350 QNIKELCRAERI
+350 QNIKEACRAERI
-362 NSIVASEN
+362 NSIVSSEN
-370 FPEICRVAKCKADE
+370 FPEICRVAKCKVDE

-398 IAIHIV
+398 IVIHII
-404 SKSKEELN
+404 SKSQDELN

-440 LKEKNLTDSLTGL
+440 LRQKNLTDSLTGL

-459 DEIVEKQLALDVK
+459 DEIVEKQLNLDMK
-472 NGSIYAIMFL
+472 NGVVYAIMFL

-496 DIGDDILRK
+496 DVGDDILRK

-511 KSIGANETLVRYG
+511 KSISSNETLIRYG

-539 TKKLADKINADFSK
+539 AKELANKINADFSK

-591 LYEAKATGRNKVV
+591 LYEAKSTGRNKVI
-604 KFSKKI
+604 KFSKDI
-610 KKNGSKVLYF
+610 LKNGDKIDY
-620 QLNKNEYQI
+620 
-629 E
+629 

>member
-70 DSIGQLKNVQSL
+70 DSISQLKNVQSL

-95 NSNLANENPKD
+95 NSNLANEKPKD
-106 DVDLEVLKSGV
+106 EIDLQVLNTGI

-139 SSLDKPNCLNC
+139 SSLDRPNCLNC

-170 DRGSNVMVLLY
+170 DRGSNIMVLIY

-191 IFLIFIRKR
+191 VFLIFMRKK

-212 DVLKR
+212 NVLKR

-223 SIRAKAG
+223 SIRANPG

-350 QNIKELCRAERI
+350 QNIKEACRAERI
-362 NSIVASEN
+362 NSIVSSEN
-370 FPEICRVAKCKADE
+370 FPEICRVAKCKVDE

-398 IAIHIV
+398 IVIHII
-404 SKSKEELN
+404 SKSQDELN

-440 LKEKNLTDSLTGL
+440 LRQKNLTDSLTGL

-459 DEIVEKQLALDVK
+459 DEIVEKQLNLDMK
-472 NGSIYAIMFL
+472 NGVVYAIMFL

-496 DIGDDILRK
+496 DVGDDILRK
-505 LAITMK
+505 LAVTMK
-511 KSIGANETLVRYG
+511 KLISKDECIIRYG
-524 GEEFLILMKNATQES
+524 GEEFLILMRNPTEDSAKE
-539 TKKLADKINADFSK
+539 LALRINKEFSK
-553 IIFNYGGDSFSKTV
+553 IVFNYGNDTFNKTV

-575 TDTDQFWKCI
+575 ADTEQFWKCI

-591 LYEAKATGRNKVV
+591 LYEAKDTGRNKVV
-604 KFSKKI
+604 RFSKDI
-610 KKNGSKVLYF
+610 LKNGEKIDY
-620 QLNKNEYQI
+620 
-629 E
+629 